1 MSKEVST
8 EEMYRLI
15 NEAVSLC
22 YNHRDIDVSS
32 DMIAFKARYDT
43 TFSKETQLELFSGDI
58 PSKKEVEKATD
69 FCKLLDEYRIAVDPY
84 NDNDEE
90 LSQISYKMI
99 LDGINRYRPYITGEA
114 KETLAILET
123 NVKRHL
129 PFYKQHLLIEE
140 YIGRAT
146 NVAQLRKEYD
156 KKVRKKQPANK
167 TYESAAEN
175 FFKDFLENDEIK
187 ALPASAGKM
196 SLYSHVLNI
205 VDCLPSP
212 KYSRTYKYRLKYSL
226 NQSIVNMCDKLGPNY
241 ALAKINAQKNIEK
254 YINAI
259 YNAKRK
265 LEEQNTQKGFEA
277 RQRRLRD
284 EDKYK

>member
-1 MSKEVST
+1 MSKKVST

-15 NEAVSLC
+15 NKAVSLC
-22 YNHRDIDVSS
+22 YNHSNTDVSS
-32 DMIAFKARYDT
+32 DMIAFKERYDT
-43 TFSKETQLELFSGDI
+43 TFSKETQLDLFSGDI

-69 FCKLLDEYRIAVDPY
+69 FCKLLDEYRISVDPY
-84 NDNDEE
+84 NDDNEE
-90 LSQISYKMI
+90 LSLISYKLI
-99 LDGINRYRPYITGEA
+99 LDGINKYRPYITGEA

-129 PFYKQHLLIEE
+129 PSYRQQLLIEE
-140 YIGRAT
+140 YIERAT
-146 NVAQLRKEYD
+146 NIAQFRKEYE
-156 KKVRKKQPANK
+156 KKVRKKQPASK
-167 TYESAAEN
+167 IYESLAEN
-175 FFKDFLENDEIK
+175 FFKDFLESDEIK
-187 ALPASAGKM
+187 SLPASASKM
-196 SLYSHVLNI
+196 SLYSHVLNV
-205 VDCLPSP
+205 VDCLPTP

-259 YNAKRK
+259 NNARRK

-284 EDKYK
+284 EYRYK